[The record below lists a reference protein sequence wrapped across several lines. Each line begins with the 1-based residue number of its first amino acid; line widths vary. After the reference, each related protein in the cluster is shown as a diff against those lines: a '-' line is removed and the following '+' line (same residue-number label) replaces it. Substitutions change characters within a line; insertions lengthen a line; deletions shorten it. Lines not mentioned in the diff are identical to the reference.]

1 VKVRPLDQKNEKVSL
16 DPHDHR
22 IVRKLKVGVEYAS
35 ASGPGPCIMSCTT
48 VKGRALPSLFVVA
61 VASASSG
68 CYGLASDSHYP
79 DVDDDRME
87 KAVVSPELQEDPAIS
102 LNGVMVRDE
111 VCEGLEFGTET
122 RPLAQDAL
130 ARFLV
135 SVEATQA
142 GQVKAR
148 GNLYWFE
155 FPGEEGSVRL
165 RLAVLGD
172 AEEAADELHRALLEH
187 GPGWWGLRRS
197 NLSILAPKASLD
209 DAMGF
214 AVKYKLVCWG
224 MMSYAGLDD
233 VYVIPGPYMEL

>member
-1 VKVRPLDQKNEKVSL
+1 
-16 DPHDHR
+16 
-22 IVRKLKVGVEYAS
+22 
-35 ASGPGPCIMSCTT
+35 MSFTV
-48 VKGRALPSLFVVA
+48 VKGRALSSLFVIA
-61 VASASSG
+61 LAGAITG
-68 CYGLASDSHYP
+68 CYGLASDSRYP
-79 DVDDDRME
+79 DVDDSTVE
-87 KAVVSPELQEDPAIS
+87 KSVVSPELQDDPSIS
-102 LNGVMVRDE
+102 LNRVLIRDE

-122 RPLAQDAL
+122 RPLAQDDL

-135 SVEATQA
+135 SVEATEA

-148 GNLYWFE
+148 GNLYWFQ
-155 FPGEEGSVRL
+155 FPGDEGSVRL
-165 RLAVLGD
+165 RLAVLGS

-209 DAMGF
+209 TAVSF

-233 VYVIPGPYMEL
+233 VYVVPGPYMEL